1 MRHLA
6 LSARGGL
13 AVPLTLLGGLA
24 ALLILLAGLAN
35 GQDSSLIRSPIL
47 SLDQDRLFARSEFG
61 QRIEAELQEDGAALE
76 TENRQIEAALEAE
89 EKDLTQR
96 RPAMSAEAFRALAD
110 AFDTKVQRIRTEQVA
125 KARALGERTEEAQR
139 AFLDTARPVLEQL
152 MVDAGA
158 VVIIDPRSV
167 VMSRASIDVTEE
179 ATRRID
185 AIIGDG
191 ADNGSEDGAAPVPQT
206 DTPSI
211 PFMDGRNDPQAP
223 PAAD

>member
-6 LSARGGL
+6 LA
-13 AVPLTLLGGLA
+13 APLTVLRGLSAPLTMLGGLA
-24 ALLILLAGLAN
+24 ALMILLAGFAAA
-35 GQDSSLIRSPIL
+35 QDSTLIRSPIL

-61 QRIEAELQEDGAALE
+61 QRIEAELQVDGAALE
-76 TENRQIEAALEAE
+76 AENRQIEAALEAE

-96 RPAMSAEAFRALAD
+96 RPAMNPEAFRALAD

-167 VMSRASIDVTEE
+167 VMSRAAIDVTEE
-179 ATRRID
+179 ATRRIN

-191 ADNGSEDGAAPVPQT
+191 TQTAPPT
-206 DTPSI
+206 DTPNI
-211 PFMDGRNDPQAP
+211 PLMDGRNDAPQP